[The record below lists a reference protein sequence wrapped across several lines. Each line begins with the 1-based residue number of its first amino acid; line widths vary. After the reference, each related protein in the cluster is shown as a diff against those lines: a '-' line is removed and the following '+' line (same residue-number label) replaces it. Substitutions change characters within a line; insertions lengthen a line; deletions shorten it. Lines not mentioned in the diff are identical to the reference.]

1 MQRQRQDR
9 ARRALRQLPGDRARR
24 ARNRR
29 RLNRGAFFSFFA
41 RVLSSGIAASLA
53 SAAAG
58 VLCSRFENRHGARA
72 MNAVAHI
79 YDGGRPPAH
88 GRGGRN
94 TALGFAIHTA
104 ASAWWALFFE
114 SLPTRHRNQAG
125 AAAVAALAYI
135 VDYHVVN
142 RRLRPGFEAHLS
154 QPSLIMTYA
163 ALAAGYAS
171 CSALQRRLHHHQEE
185 NRDERDEGRPA
196 ERRPKRVIA
205 PEALR

>member
-1 MQRQRQDR
+1 M
-9 ARRALRQLPGDRARR
+9 PGDRAHC

-29 RLNRGAFFSFFA
+29 RLKSGAFFA
-41 RVLSSGIAASLA
+41 RVVSSGIAASLA

-58 VLCSRFENRHGARA
+58 VLCSRFENRHGTRA
-72 MNAVAHI
+72 LNAVAHI

-114 SLPTRHRNQAG
+114 SLPPRHRNEAG

-135 VDYHVVN
+135 VDYHVVH
-142 RRLRPGFEAHLS
+142 RRFRPGFEAHLS

-171 CSALQRRLHHHQEE
+171 CSRYR
-185 NRDERDEGRPA
+185 EGFTTIR
-196 ERRPKRVIA
+196 KKIA
-205 PEALR
+205 MKAVKAGQPSAIHSA